1 MWGTRKKMGKIRN
14 SKEKNN
20 SNVVLSLNVLIINP
34 DIVIIFLLCV
44 V

>member
-1 MWGTRKKMGKIRN
+1 MGKIRN

>member
-1 MWGTRKKMGKIRN
+1 MGNQEKNGEIRN